1 MNERRRDPL
10 SGEWRTFAT
19 HRQERLHLPPQ
30 DECPLCPGPH
40 GEVPDP
46 DVDVFVFPNRWPSF
60 RPDPGAPSVAGDDL
74 YPVEPAR
81 GAAEVV
87 VYDARRH
94 DASLADLG
102 PDVVTRIVD
111 VWAERTS
118 ALGARSEVR
127 HVFVFENRG
136 EEVGVTLHHPHGQV
150 YGFPEVPPAVARELA
165 EARAR
170 GSCTSCAVVAEEAAD
185 GRRIVVAGER
195 FLAHVPFA
203 ARFPYEVHLVSRA
216 HVPSLPALDGPGR
229 RDLAELLCE
238 VVGTYDRLFGFPLP
252 YVLSVHQAP
261 TDGADW
267 ADVAHLRVQL
277 TPLHRT
283 ADKLKFLAGSELHA
297 GAFLN
302 DTLPE
307 RTAAELRA
315 ARR

>member
-1 MNERRRDPL
+1 MTERRRDPL
-10 SGEWRTFAT
+10 TGEWRTFAV
-19 HRQERLHLPPQ
+19 HRQDRTHLPPA
-30 DECPLCPGPH
+30 EACPLCPGTH
-40 GEVPDP
+40 GEVPDA

-60 RPDPGAPSVAGDDL
+60 RPDPGPPSVSGDDL
-74 YPVEPAR
+74 YEVAPAV

-87 VYDARRH
+87 VYDARH
-94 DASLADLG
+94 EATLADLG
-102 PDVVTRIVD
+102 VEKVARIVD

-118 ALGARSEVR
+118 VLGARDEVR

-150 YGFPEVPPAVARELA
+150 YGYPEVPPAVARELA

-170 GSCTSCAVVAEEAAD
+170 GRCTSCDVVTSEVVD
-185 GRRIVVAGER
+185 GRRVVVEGER
-195 FLAHVPFA
+195 FVAHVPFA
-203 ARFPYEVHLVSRA
+203 ARFPYEVHVVARA
-216 HVPSLPALDGPGR
+216 HVASLPALDEPGR
-229 RDLAELLCE
+229 RDLAEVLRE
-238 VVGTYDRLFGFPLP
+238 VVRTYDRLFGFVLP

-267 ADVAHLRVQL
+267 SDVAHLRVQL

-315 ARR
+315 ARP